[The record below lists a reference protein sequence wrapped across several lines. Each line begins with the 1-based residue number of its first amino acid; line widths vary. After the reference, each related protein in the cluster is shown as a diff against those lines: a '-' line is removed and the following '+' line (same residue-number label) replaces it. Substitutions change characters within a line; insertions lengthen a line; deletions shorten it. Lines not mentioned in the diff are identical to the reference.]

1 LVPGRKIKHKMIK
14 ILALYKLAINADL
27 LIQRKRDKLPA
38 NINRV
43 LFYGWLFD
51 EGFAL
56 PGR

>member
-1 LVPGRKIKHKMIK
+1 MMK